1 LAGGAEGDDLGVGG
15 GVVVPEDAVLAAG
28 DDFVLIDH
36 DGADGDFAGE
46 LGCAGFGDGG
56 VEVGEVV
63 AIRHIR

>member
-1 LAGGAEGDDLGVGG
+1 VVAEV
-15 GVVVPEDAVLAAG
+15 AVLAAG
-28 DDFVLIDH
+28 EDFVLIDH

-63 AIRHIR
+63 LIRRIR